1 MGIVVSATPYP
12 RNIDSASRVKRRF
25 AVVAALVV
33 TIHVVA
39 LAVAFTMRED
49 VPARPIE
56 SRTITAELISPAPV
70 AAPAAIQSIPTPP
83 PPKPMP
89 VRKVKPKVQP
99 HPTPKSTPEPL
110 PVAQAPSQREIAGPA
125 EPAPPA
131 PPAPAAPAPA
141 TPTAPAAPAV
151 GKPTMALSAP
161 KSVSH
166 LDCSI
171 VQPEYP
177 ALSRRHGESGTAMVR
192 FVVGLTGRIENVEL
206 KTSSGY
212 DRLDQAA
219 LDAMHSSSCKPY
231 LENGEPIRAAY
242 TQPFNFSLN

>member
-1 MGIVVSATPYP
+1 MQATPTLPTGLAPDASARINPRIVTVTGIV
-12 RNIDSASRVKRRF
+12 IG
-25 AVVAALVV
+25 L
-33 TIHVVA
+33 HVVA
-39 LAVAFTMRED
+39 LAVAFTMREAT
-49 VPARPIE
+49 PLKPIE

-83 PPKPMP
+83 TPKPTP
-89 VRKVKPKVQP
+89 VQKVKPKVQP
-99 HPTPKSTPEPL
+99 HATPKPTPEPL
-110 PVAQAPSQREIAGPA
+110 PVAQAPSQHEIAAPA

-131 PPAPAAPAPA
+131 PPAPGAPA

-161 KSVSH
+161 KNVSH

-171 VQPEYP
+171 VQPDYP
-177 ALSRRHGESGTAMVR
+177 ALSRRRGETGTAMIH
-192 FVVGLTGRIENVEL
+192 FVVGLTGKIENIEL
-206 KTSSGY
+206 KKSSGY

-231 LENGEPIRAAY
+231 LENGEPVRAAY
-242 TQPFNFSLN
+242 TQPFAFSLSD